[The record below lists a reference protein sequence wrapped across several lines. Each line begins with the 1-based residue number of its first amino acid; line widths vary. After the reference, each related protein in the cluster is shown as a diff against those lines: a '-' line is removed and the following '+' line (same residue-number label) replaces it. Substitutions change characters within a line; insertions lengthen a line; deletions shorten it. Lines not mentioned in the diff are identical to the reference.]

1 MVGKQ
6 ATKPPD
12 SQMSGSDLSDP
23 PNIKSDEEYR
33 DIEAKFA
40 VTPLTPI
47 PQSREPTAAED
58 GTAVLPVGHSS
69 SPSSPRPK
77 RSTRGKRPVRYSA
90 SSDDDDELDDV
101 EEGEIVE
108 TSHKR
113 VPAKRSSPHDSPDTA
128 AKKPPAKRARPT
140 PRGRKSKWDPK
151 YVTENEKSPLVNV
164 DLRVRTIACSS

>member
-1 MVGKQ
+1 MVDKQ

-23 PNIKSDEEYR
+23 PNMKSDEEYR

-40 VTPLTPI
+40 ITPFSPI

-58 GTAVLPVGHSS
+58 GTAAVLPVGHSS
-69 SPSSPRPK
+69 SPSSRPK
-77 RSTRGKRPVRYSA
+77 RSTRGKRPVRYLA

-101 EEGEIVE
+101 EEREIVE

-113 VPAKRSSPHDSPDTA
+113 MPAKRSSPHDSPDAA

-164 DLRVRTIACSS
+164 ELRVRIIAFSS